1 MEGRDWSIRT
11 GGQVR
16 KQKRIY
22 KHLQEYAESEE
33 PKRIRDSLL
42 QDVYFDYSRWS
53 LLAKQ
58 GLGSSEL

>member
-16 KQKRIY
+16 KKRIY

-42 QDVYFDYSRWS
+42 QDVYFDYRRC